1 MGGDEAN
8 PAMIRALLLVTAVL
22 LLVALQPPSRV
33 SIVRPVRFVQEHQY
47 LRYQIQIDPQSEN
60 AALVVAAVDGD
71 VVRSTREQLDG
82 ESAPRTRWIEWK
94 HGLPAGEYT
103 VVAVLFNSSREVAR
117 ASTELSVMARF

>member
-1 MGGDEAN
+1 
-8 PAMIRALLLVTAVL
+8 MIRALALV
-22 LLVALQPPSRV
+22 LVVVWLVFQSGIVTPSRV
-33 SIVRPVRFVQEHQY
+33 SIVRPVRFIQENQY
-47 LRYQIQIDPQSEN
+47 VRWQIQIDPQAEN

-82 ESAPRTRWIEWK
+82 ELAPRTRWIEWK

-103 VVAVLFNSSREVAR
+103 VVAVLFNSTREVAR